1 LPLHAMESV
10 VFWAGGPVKAASRVS
25 GSPQGWP

>member
-1 LPLHAMESV
+1 MESV
-10 VFWAGGPVKAASRVS
+10 VSWAGEPVKAVSRVS

>member
-1 LPLHAMESV
+1 LHPVESV
-10 VFWAGGPVKAASRVS
+10 ISWAGGPVKAASRVS

>member
-1 LPLHAMESV
+1 MESV
-10 VFWAGGPVKAASRVS
+10 VSWAGGPVKAASRVS